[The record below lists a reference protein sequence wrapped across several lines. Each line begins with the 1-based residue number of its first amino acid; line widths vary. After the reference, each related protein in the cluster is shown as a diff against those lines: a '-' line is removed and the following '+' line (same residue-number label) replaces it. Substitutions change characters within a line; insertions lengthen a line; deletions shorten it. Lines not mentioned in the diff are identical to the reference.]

1 MEGEM
6 CMNSRQLAFK
16 VISSLQAEIIGAN
29 IMYVD
34 GGNAYT
40 RTQAKAHNIIH
51 NYLTIVDCES
61 ADALLAAKQFVNSE
75 NSDLIVIDSI
85 NESGFAKKM
94 SSKEISD
101 FLNSILKDAKKSKVA
116 VLII

>member
-1 MEGEM
+1 MY
-6 CMNSRQLAFK
+6 MNSRQLAFK
-16 VISSLQAEIIGAN
+16 VISTLQKEIIGAN
-29 IMYVD
+29 IMYLD

-40 RTQAKAHNIIH
+40 RTQAEAHHIVH
-51 NYLTIVDCES
+51 NYLTLVKCES
-61 ADALLAAKQFVNSE
+61 GDALLAAKKFVNSE

-85 NESGFAKKM
+85 NESSFTKNM